1 MLQAREGSSAGVTL
15 AVALLSALT
24 GQVAR
29 VDVAMSGEL
38 TLRAHDRVGGRH
50 CGEVA
55 GSVPSADDHDAPAG
69 NEAHVAES
77 FGDELP
83 GGIREP
89 ARPGASRPALAGAA
103 GACAARQAG
112 LPANAG
118 RPVRQRSAF
127 DDIRRRAARPSPA
140 GGTAQIWS
148 NPLSN
153 RNENVGREPAP
164 AGPPRPTSITS
175 AAALAA
181 HLGRELSAAVDGH
194 GWTDLHYAA
203 ALD

>member
-1 MLQAREGSSAGVTL
+1 MGALERQAPFSGAARLNDSTDVHVHLAETARLKNGSSAGVTL

-55 GSVPSADDHDAPAG
+55 GSMPSADDHDAPSG

-89 ARPGASRPALAGAA
+89 ARPGASRPALAG
-103 GACAARQAG
+103 GNG
-112 LPANAG
+112 N
-118 RPVRQRSAF
+118 
-127 DDIRRRAARPSPA
+127 
-140 GGTAQIWS
+140 
-148 NPLSN
+148 
-153 RNENVGREPAP
+153 
-164 AGPPRPTSITS
+164 
-175 AAALAA
+175 
-181 HLGRELSAAVDGH
+181 
-194 GWTDLHYAA
+194 
-203 ALD
+203 